1 MSREPLQQQIK
12 DKHKLLSETARRRG
26 FFWGSFE
33 IYGGL
38 SGFIDLGPLGVGL
51 KRQIEDTWRKFFLQR
66 HGFVELSTPI
76 ITPHKVLEASGHV
89 ENFKDPM
96 TECTN
101 CKRRFRADQLV
112 KEATGVETEGMSL
125 EQLGALLKE
134 KHVKCPECGGVLGPP
149 QYFMT
154 MFKTSIGPF
163 GEDPAYGR
171 PEAAQGIFVNFR
183 RILETMREK
192 FPIGIAQ
199 VGTVLRNEISP
210 RQGPIRLREYT
221 IMDFELFF
229 DPAKP
234 DCPYLDEVVSEEL
247 SIVTE
252 ETRNK
257 GEENA
262 TKIKVGEAV
271 KRQIIKTPWAAY
283 FMALSKR
290 FLTQLGVDGQ
300 HQRFF
305 EKLPTE
311 RAHYS
316 AQTFDHEIQLD
327 RWGWTEVAGF
337 AYRTDYDLRKHM
349 EATGEDLRVFKPYPT
364 PQLHKIKSIK
374 PNHQNLRKIFQEQTG
389 RVADIVSKEDP
400 KRLLKAKKA
409 GRSVTVGSYTI
420 PSDCFDVVEEEVKE
434 TGTRFLPHVIE
445 PSFGVERLLYTTLEY
460 NLTMKEDRLVLGLP
474 FNLAPIQASVF
485 PLVNKDG
492 LQKRATEVYDALIGE
507 GLRADYDEAGSIG
520 RRYARADEAG
530 VPLGITVDY
539 DTLKDDTVTIRDRDS
554 WSQKRTS
561 VGTLPATIH
570 MIMKEGFNA
579 PK

>member
-1 MSREPLQQQIK
+1 M
-12 DKHKLLSETARRRG
+12 
-26 FFWGSFE
+26 
-33 IYGGL
+33 
-38 SGFIDLGPLGVGL
+38 DLGPLGVGL
-51 KRQIEDTWRKFFLQR
+51 KRQIEATWRQFFLQR
-66 HGFVELSTPI
+66 HGFVEVSTPI

-96 TECTN
+96 TECSS

-112 KEATGVETEGMSL
+112 KEASGLETEGMSL
-125 EQLGALLKE
+125 EQLGMLLKE
-134 KHVKCPECGGVLGPP
+134 KHVRCPECGGELWPP

-154 MFKTSIGPF
+154 MFKTSIGPY

-183 RILETMREK
+183 RILEIMREK

-210 RQGPIRLREYT
+210 RQGPIRLREFT

-229 DPAKP
+229 DPAEP
-234 DCPYLDEVVSEEL
+234 DCPYLDEVESEEL

-252 ETRNK
+252 ESRIK
-257 GEENA
+257 GAENA

-271 KRQIIKTPWAAY
+271 KRQVIEAPWAAY

-290 FLTQLGVDGQ
+290 FLTRLGVGGE

-349 EATGEDLRVFKPYPT
+349 EATGEDLRVFKPYPI
-364 PQLHKIKSIK
+364 PLLRKIKSIK
-374 PNHQNLRKIFQEQTG
+374 PNRQNLGKIFQEQTG
-389 RVADIVSKEDP
+389 RIADLISKDDP
-400 KRLLKAKKA
+400 GRLLKAKKA
-409 GRSVTVGSYTI
+409 GQSVAVGSYTV

-460 NLTMKEDRLVLGLP
+460 NLTMKEDRLILGLP

-492 LQKRATEVYDALIGE
+492 LQKRATEVYEALIAD
-507 GLRADYDEAGSIG
+507 GLRVEYDEAGSIG

-530 VPLGITVDY
+530 VPLGITIDY

-554 WSQKRTS
+554 WNQTRTP
-561 VGTLPATIH
+561 VGTLASTIH
-570 MIMKEGFNA
+570 TIVKEGFNT

>member
-1 MSREPLQQQIK
+1 LQQQIK

-38 SGFIDLGPLGVGL
+38 SGFLDLGPLGVGL
-51 KRQIEDTWRKFFLQR
+51 KRQIEDTWRQFFLQR
-66 HGFVELSTPI
+66 HGFVEVSTPI

-96 TECTN
+96 TECNN

-112 KEATGVETEGMSL
+112 KEATGLETEGMTL
-125 EQLGALLKE
+125 ERLGALLKE
-134 KHVKCPECGGVLGPP
+134 RHVKCPECGGELGPP

-154 MFKTSIGPF
+154 MFKTSIGPY

-210 RQGPIRLREYT
+210 RQGPIRLREFT

-229 DPAKP
+229 DPAEP

-252 ETRNK
+252 ETRSK
-257 GEENA
+257 GTENS
-262 TKIKVGEAV
+262 TKVTVGDAL
-271 KRQIIKTPWAAY
+271 KRQVIKAPWAAY

-316 AQTFDHEIQLD
+316 AQTFDHEIELD

-349 EATGEDLRVFKPYPT
+349 EATGEDLRVFKPYST
-364 PQLHKIKSIK
+364 PRVRKTKSIK

-389 RVADIVSKEDP
+389 RIADQISRDDP
-400 KRLLKAKKA
+400 EKLLMAKRA
-409 GRSVTVGSYTI
+409 GQPVRIGSYTV

-460 NLTMKEDRLVLGLP
+460 NLTMKEDRLILGLP

-492 LQKRATEVYDALIGE
+492 LQKRATEVYGALIAD
-507 GLRADYDEAGSIG
+507 GLRVEYDEAGSIG

-530 VPLGITVDY
+530 VPLGITIDY
-539 DTLKDDTVTIRDRDS
+539 DTLKDDTVTVRDRDS
-554 WSQKRTS
+554 WSQMRTS
-561 VGTLPATIH
+561 VGTLASTIH
-570 MIMKEGFNA
+570 MIVREGFNA

>member
-1 MSREPLQQQIK
+1 
-12 DKHKLLSETARRRG
+12 LSETARRRG

-38 SGFIDLGPLGVGL
+38 SGFLDLGPLGVGL
-51 KRQIEDTWRKFFLQR
+51 KRQIEDTWRQFFLQR
-66 HGFVELSTPI
+66 HGFVEVSTPI

-96 TECTN
+96 TECSN

-112 KEATGVETEGMSL
+112 REATGLETEGMSL

-134 KHVKCPECGGVLGPP
+134 KHVKCPECGGELGPP

-154 MFKTSIGPF
+154 MFKTSIGPY

-183 RILETMREK
+183 RIFETMRER

-210 RQGPIRLREYT
+210 RQGPIRLREFT

-229 DPAKP
+229 NP
-234 DCPYLDEVVSEEL
+234 DEPECPYLDEVASEDL

-252 ETRNK
+252 ETRGK
-257 GEENA
+257 GNETA
-262 TKIKVGEAV
+262 TEITVRDAV
-271 KRQIIKTPWAAY
+271 KRQVIKAPWAAY
-283 FMALSKR
+283 FMALSKQ
-290 FLTQLGVDGQ
+290 FMTQLGVDGQ

-316 AQTFDHEIQLD
+316 AQTFDHEIELD

-349 EATGEDLRVFKPYPT
+349 EATGEDLRVFKPYST
-364 PQLHKIKSIK
+364 PRLRKVKSIK

-389 RVADIVSKEDP
+389 RIADLVSKSDP
-400 KRLLKAKKA
+400 ERLLRAKKA
-409 GRSVTVGSYTI
+409 GQSVTVGPYTI

-434 TGTRFLPHVIE
+434 TGTRFLPHVVE

-460 NLTMKEDRLVLGLP
+460 NLAMKEDRLILGLP

-492 LQKRATEVYDALIGE
+492 LQKRATEVYEALIAD
-507 GLRADYDEAGSIG
+507 GLRVEYDEAGSIG

-539 DTLKDDTVTIRDRDS
+539 DTLEEDTVTIRDRDS
-554 WSQKRTS
+554 WSQMRTPI
-561 VGTLPATIH
+561 GTLASTIH
-570 MIMKEGFNA
+570 TIVKEGFNA

>member
-1 MSREPLQQQIK
+1 MLDSDRSLSREPLQQQIK

-38 SGFIDLGPLGVGL
+38 SGFLDLGPLGVGL
-51 KRQIEDTWRKFFLQR
+51 KRRIEDTWREFFLRR
-66 HGFVELSTPI
+66 HGFVEVSTPI
-76 ITPHKVLEASGHV
+76 ITPHRVLEVSGHV

-96 TECTN
+96 TECNN

-112 KEATGVETEGMSL
+112 KEATGLETEGMSL

-134 KHVKCPECGGVLGPP
+134 RHVKSPECGGELGPP

-154 MFKTSIGPF
+154 MFKTSIGPY

-171 PEAAQGIFVNFR
+171 PEAAQGIFVNFH

-210 RQGPIRLREYT
+210 RQGPIRLREFT

-229 DPAKP
+229 DPAEP
-234 DCPYLDEVVSEEL
+234 DRPDLDEVVSEEI

-252 ETRNK
+252 ESRSK
-257 GEENA
+257 GTENA
-262 TKIKVGEAV
+262 IKVKVGEAV
-271 KRQIIKTPWAAY
+271 ERQVIKAPWAAY

-316 AQTFDHEIQLD
+316 AQTFDHEIELD
-327 RWGWTEVAGF
+327 RWCWTEVAGF

-364 PQLHKIKSIK
+364 PRLRKVKSIR
-374 PNHQNLRKIFQEQTG
+374 PNHQNIRKIFQEETG
-389 RVADIVSKEDP
+389 RVADLISKDDP
-400 KRLLKAKKA
+400 EKLLRDKKA
-409 GRSVTVGSYTI
+409 AQSARIGQYTV
-420 PSDCFDVVEEEVKE
+420 PPDCFDVVEEEVKE
-434 TGTRFLPHVIE
+434 TGTRFLPHVVE
-445 PSFGVERLLYTTLEY
+445 PSFGVERRLYTTLEY
-460 NLTMKEDRLVLGLP
+460 NLTMKEDRLILGLP
-474 FNLAPIQASVF
+474 FNLPPIQASVF

-492 LQKRATEVYDALIGE
+492 LQKRATVVYEALIAE
-507 GLRADYDEAGSIG
+507 GLRVEYDESGSIG
-520 RRYARADEAG
+520 RGYARADEAG
-530 VPLGITVDY
+530 VPLGITIDY
-539 DTLKDDTVTIRDRDS
+539 DTLEDDTVTMRGRDS
-554 WSQKRTS
+554 WKPTRTR
-561 VGTLPATIH
+561 VGTLASRMH
-570 MIMKEGFNA
+570 N
-579 PK
+579 

>member
-1 MSREPLQQQIK
+1 MQQQIK

-38 SGFIDLGPLGVGL
+38 SGFLDLGPLGVGL
-51 KRQIEDTWRKFFLQR
+51 KRQIEDTWRQFFLQR
-66 HGFVELSTPI
+66 HGFVEVSTPI

-112 KEATGVETEGMSL
+112 KEATGLETEGMSL

-134 KHVKCPECGGVLGPP
+134 RHVKCPECGGELGPP

-154 MFKTSIGPF
+154 MFKTSTGPY

-210 RQGPIRLREYT
+210 RQGPIRLREFT

-229 DPAKP
+229 DPAEP

-252 ETRNK
+252 ETRSK
-257 GEENA
+257 GAEKS
-262 TKIKVGEAV
+262 TKVTVEDAL
-271 KRQIIKTPWAAY
+271 KRQVIKAPWAAY

-316 AQTFDHEIQLD
+316 AQTFDHEIELD

-349 EATGEDLRVFKPYPT
+349 EATGEDLRVFKPYST
-364 PQLHKIKSIK
+364 PRVRKTKSIK

-389 RVADIVSKEDP
+389 RIADQISREDP
-400 KRLLKAKKA
+400 EKLLMAKKA
-409 GRSVTVGSYTI
+409 GQPVRIGSYTV
-420 PSDCFDVVEEEVKE
+420 PPDCFDVVEEEVKE

-460 NLTMKEDRLVLGLP
+460 NLTMKEDRLILGLP

-492 LQKRATEVYDALIGE
+492 LQKRATEVYDALIAD
-507 GLRADYDEAGSIG
+507 GLRVEYDEAGSIG

-530 VPLGITVDY
+530 VPLGITIDY
-539 DTLKDDTVTIRDRDS
+539 DTLKDNTVTVRDRDS
-554 WSQKRTS
+554 WSQMRTP
-561 VGTLPATIH
+561 VETLASTIH
-570 MIMKEGFNA
+570 MIVREGFKA

>member
-1 MSREPLQQQIK
+1 LQQQIK

-38 SGFIDLGPLGVGL
+38 SGFLDLGPLGVGL
-51 KRQIEDTWRKFFLQR
+51 KRQIEDTWRQFFLQR
-66 HGFVELSTPI
+66 HGFVEVSTPI

-112 KEATGVETEGMSL
+112 KEATGLETEGMSL

-134 KHVKCPECGGVLGPP
+134 RHVKCPECGGELGPP

-154 MFKTSIGPF
+154 MFKTSIGPY

-210 RQGPIRLREYT
+210 RQGPIRLREFT

-229 DPAKP
+229 DPAEP

-247 SIVTE
+247 SIVSE
-252 ETRNK
+252 ETRSK
-257 GEENA
+257 GKEKSTNV
-262 TKIKVGEAV
+262 TVGDAV
-271 KRQIIKTPWAAY
+271 KRQVIKAPWAAY

-290 FLTQLGVDGQ
+290 FLTQLGVDGL

-305 EKLPTE
+305 EKLPSE

-316 AQTFDHEIQLD
+316 AQTFDHEIELD

-349 EATGEDLRVFKPYPT
+349 EATGEDLRVFKPYST
-364 PQLHKIKSIK
+364 PRVRKTKSIR
-374 PNHQNLRKIFQEQTG
+374 PNYQNLRRIFQEQTG
-389 RVADIVSKEDP
+389 RIADQISRDDP
-400 KRLLKAKKA
+400 EKLLMAKKA
-409 GRSVTVGSYTI
+409 GQPVRIGSYSV

-460 NLTMKEDRLVLGLP
+460 NLTMKEDRLILGLP

-492 LQKRATEVYDALIGE
+492 LQKRATEVYGALIAD
-507 GLRADYDEAGSIG
+507 GLRVEYDEAGSIG

-530 VPLGITVDY
+530 VPLGITIDY
-539 DTLKDDTVTIRDRDS
+539 DTLKDDTVTVRDRDS

-561 VGTLPATIH
+561 VGTLASTIH
-570 MIMKEGFNA
+570 MIVREGFNA

>member
-1 MSREPLQQQIK
+1 LQQQIK

-38 SGFIDLGPLGVGL
+38 SGFLDLGPLGVGL
-51 KRQIEDTWRKFFLQR
+51 KRQIEDSWRQFFLQR
-66 HGFVELSTPI
+66 HGFIEVSTPI
-76 ITPHKVLEASGHV
+76 ITPHRVLEASGHV

-96 TECTN
+96 TQCTN
-101 CKRRFRADQLV
+101 CKRVFRADQLI
-112 KEATGVETEGMSL
+112 KEATGLETEGMNL
-125 EQLGALLKE
+125 EQLGSLLKDRQ
-134 KHVKCPECGGVLGPP
+134 VKCPECGGDLEPP

-154 MFKTSIGPF
+154 MFKTTIGPY

-183 RILETMREK
+183 RIFETMREK

-210 RQGPIRLREYT
+210 RQGPIRLREFT

-229 DPAKP
+229 NPEEP
-234 DCPYLDEVVSEEL
+234 DCPYLNEVASDEL

-257 GEENA
+257 GTENA
-262 TKIKVGEAV
+262 TKVKVGEAV
-271 KRQIIKTPWAAY
+271 DRRVIKAPWAAY

-290 FLTQLGVDGQ
+290 FLNQLGVHEQ

-316 AQTFDHEIQLD
+316 AQTFDHEVELD

-337 AYRTDYDLRKHM
+337 ANRTDYDLRKHM
-349 EATGEDLRVFKPYPT
+349 EATGEDLRVFKPYQT
-364 PQLHKIKSIK
+364 PKLSKVKSIR
-374 PNHQNLRKIFQEQTG
+374 PNHQNIRKIFQEETG
-389 RVADIVSKEDP
+389 RVADLISKDDAE
-400 KRLLKAKKA
+400 RLLRAKKT
-409 GRSVTVGSYTI
+409 GESLRIGHYNV
-420 PSDCFDVVEEEVKE
+420 PPDCFDVVEEEVKE

-492 LQKRATEVYDALIGE
+492 LQKRASEVYEALIGG
-507 GLRADYDEAGSIG
+507 GLRAEYDESGSIG

-530 VPLGITVDY
+530 VPLGITIDY
-539 DTLKDDTVTIRDRDS
+539 DTLKDDTVTVRDRDS
-554 WSQKRTS
+554 WSQMRTPI
-561 VGTLPATIH
+561 GTLASTIQT
-570 MIMKEGFNA
+570 IVKEGFKA